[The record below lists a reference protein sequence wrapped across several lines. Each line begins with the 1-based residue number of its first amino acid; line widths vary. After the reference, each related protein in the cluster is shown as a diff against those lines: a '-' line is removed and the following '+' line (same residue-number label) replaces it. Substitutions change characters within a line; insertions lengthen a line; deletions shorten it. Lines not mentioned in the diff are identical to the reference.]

1 MAEGDIPFEHD
12 TIFDDNDLDTSRLLE
27 MRGDD
32 MTQHRSTN
40 LRNEIAQVTQTQK
53 AKKVQ
58 KFFDHLGQQLP
69 DYVSPSDFQ
78 LDNNNRLSIDMIDST
93 SNKRVKV
100 QLTKTKNPDQFYAWS
115 TLKSQIPVSIR
126 RQLGL
131 PESRMELRRQA
142 VELQDIQ
149 SSIPSSET
157 INLQEM
163 SESALEIDTKV
174 KQMVEGLDN
183 GGDMVLTLR
192 ELQGLDNALQTIR
205 GELVLNISKLGELD
219 RKITKQ
225 KNKLVEA
232 DDANLGIEVKE
243 MIEKRLADLYV
254 ERSARL
260 EVIATNRENM
270 RSQFARI
277 RETVHRILNENTTL
291 AERIRTLFR
300 EQGITIF
307 SILTAIGMTISTIVL
322 TVTRAV
328 GIGGGG
334 SAGGG
339 GGGGSQVKDWV
350 KKALQ
355 NIAKLIK
362 SLGEKLSAA
371 LPGII
376 GSLFSWLFSSASKV
390 VNWAADHLWSL
401 FIVILLA
408 LLKIIQGN

>member
-32 MTQHRSTN
+32 MSQHRSTN

-115 TLKSQIPVSIR
+115 TLKSQIPVSVR

-174 KQMVEGLDN
+174 KGLDN
-183 GGDMVLTLR
+183 GGDMVLTFR

-334 SAGGG
+334 G

-362 SLGEKLSAA
+362 VAA
-371 LPGII
+371 L
-376 GSLFSWLFSSASKV
+376 FW
-390 VNWAADHLWSL
+390 N
-401 FIVILLA
+401 LLTVFP
-408 LLKIIQGN
+408 